1 MCRQNVVI
9 FFDNPISGG
18 RKNIVILFHPP
29 GIRVWNNLNVLYIYM
44 LPETV
49 DLYAKYR
56 FFLYLLSNE
65 RLMLFHKNKNE
76 LDYENFFDL
85 YNWVIHKHWQIKP
98 LYKIFRTRRAAII
111 KNSIMENITSC

>member
-1 MCRQNVVI
+1 
-9 FFDNPISGG
+9 
-18 RKNIVILFHPP
+18 
-29 GIRVWNNLNVLYIYM
+29 M

-111 KNSIMENITSC
+111 KKFNHGKYYILLSSHFCNDIVTVIISFIM